1 MKFQEARGVVGVLLA
16 FYPRVSLRSESVD
29 AWATALS
36 EFEAPDAL
44 AAVNE
49 LARASKFFPALAE
62 VLDSTRNARTQRLPG
77 LRGAAP
83 AADVG
88 EWYPFAR
95 FLAEHPEM
103 RPRVEALEGSW
114 VGSLFADILR
124 REIELGRAA

>member
-1 MKFQEARGVVGVLLA
+1 VTLHEARGVIGVLLA
-16 FYPRVSLRSESVD
+16 FYPRASLRAESVD

-36 EFEAPDAL
+36 EFQTQDAL

-49 LARASKFFPALAE
+49 LGRSSKFFPSLAE
-62 VLDSTRNARTQRLPG
+62 LLDSTRQASAQRIPRQQASALSG
-77 LRGAAP
+77 SA
-83 AADVG
+83 G

-114 VGSLFADILR
+114 IGSIVADILR
-124 REIELGRAA
+124 REMGRAT